1 MLESYKVVTFDEMM
15 ALKFYRKRSLY
26 FTIHVMHIKNNLQY
40 KVLTITLSLYLHYTS
55 CNMIIIVHGLRLNSR
70 IDHDDFHSDGLIAMN
85 LKDKLLQYS
94 IEKRHSALATLWAWV
109 CEQLPNLASQRHA
122 LAISWPWIH
131 QMLANLASRRHALAI
146 SWPWLYPDFIK
157 CWPAL

>member
-1 MLESYKVVTFDEMM
+1 MM

-94 IEKRHSALATLWAWV
+94 IEKRHSALATLWAYGNYDHDLQFV
-109 CEQLPNLASQRHA
+109 TYSKRSKLGRSGLCE
-122 LAISWPWIH
+122 
-131 QMLANLASRRHALAI
+131 
-146 SWPWLYPDFIK
+146 YK
-157 CWPAL
+157 CQGNHDRDQTRTEHLKQIPIAVFK